1 MQSSQYIRSY
11 KSNIYKFYI
20 VSFILG
26 IHTVRGVYIPYMMEW
41 GGLTF
46 PQIMILQSYFMFMIF
61 LFEIPSG
68 AIADRVGRNIA
79 LMLSALSVT
88 TAAFMYSIVP
98 NIGLFFLAETF
109 WAFSLSLS
117 SGTDEA
123 FLLSSLKTY
132 GKKEKLPIIVGRNQ
146 TINLIALTISAPL
159 GSIIAEFISLQF
171 TMVCLA
177 FIYIGAFIVTLTYQE
192 PKLINKKPTQRYLTI
207 LKDGFK
213 ELRHNKI
220 LRILCF
226 DRVFIGVLT
235 FFLFWTY
242 QVYLLAV
249 NIPILWFGFITAVM
263 NITNM
268 LFSLLLPW
276 FLARIKKK
284 LIFLILVDIIIG
296 SSFILLGFSLN
307 PVFGILLLVIIV
319 AFGYPRNL
327 IFVNGINNQIQS
339 ENRATVLS
347 AVNMVGSLLMAI
359 AYPFIG
365 LIVEWNP
372 FFVFIIIGWLI
383 LLFTSLTLV
392 KNEYL

>member
-1 MQSSQYIRSY
+1 MQSSQYLRSY

-20 VSFILG
+20 ASFILG

-79 LMLSALSVT
+79 LMLSAFSVAV
-88 TAAFMYSIVP
+88 AAFVYSIVP
-98 NIGLFFLAETF
+98 EIGLFFLAETL

-117 SGTDEA
+117 SGTDQA

-132 GKKEKLPIIVGRNQ
+132 GKKEKLSIIIGRNQ

-171 TMVCLA
+171 TMVCLG
-177 FIYIGAFIVTLTYQE
+177 FIYVGAFIVTLTYKE
-192 PKLINKKPTQRYLTI
+192 PKIVDRKPSQSYLII

-220 LRILCF
+220 LSILCL

-249 NIPILWFGFITAVM
+249 NVPILWFGFITAAM

-268 LFSLLLPW
+268 IFSILIPLIITK
-276 FLARIKKK
+276 IKRK
-284 LIFLILVDIIIG
+284 LIFLILIDTIIG
-296 SSFILLGFSLN
+296 SSFLLLGFAKDL
-307 PVFGILLLVIIV
+307 VLGILLLLVIV

-327 IFVNGINNQIQS
+327 IYVNGINNQIQS

-347 AVNMVGSLLMAI
+347 AVNMVGSLFMAI
-359 AYPFIG
+359 SYPFIG

-372 FFVFIIIGWLI
+372 FVVFLIIGWLI
-383 LLFTSLTLV
+383 LFFTTLTLV